1 MTSQPVHEGLH
12 GVEELDITLVVN
24 GDEVCATVPV
34 RMLLSDFL
42 RDGLRL
48 RGVRIGCE
56 HGVCGACTVVLN
68 GAAVRSCILLAV
80 QSDGA
85 AITTIEGLTPE
96 TGLGLLQEAFRDHDG
111 LQCGFCTSGF
121 IVTLSSL
128 DPDDFPGDDGIRE
141 AISGNLCRCTGYR
154 GIVDAVRS
162 AWGR

>member
-1 MTSQPVHEGLH
+1 MTDQHDDGRGI
-12 GVEELDITLVVN
+12 GVEELDITLEVN
-24 GDEVCATVPV
+24 GETASSTVPV

-42 RDGLRL
+42 RDQLGL
-48 RGVRIGCE
+48 RGVRVGCE
-56 HGVCGACTVVLN
+56 HGVCGACTVVLD

-80 QSDGA
+80 QADGA
-85 AITTIEGLTPE
+85 AVTTIEGLTPD
-96 TGLGLLQEAFRDHDG
+96 TGLGLLQQAFRDNDG

-128 DPDDFPGDDGIRE
+128 DPDDFPGEDGIVE

>member
-1 MTSQPVHEGLH
+1 MSAPSDHDGF
-12 GVEELDITLVVN
+12 EELEITLVVN
-24 GDEVCATVPV
+24 GRRSSSTVPV
-34 RMLLSDFL
+34 RTLLSDFL

-56 HGVCGACTVVLN
+56 HGVCGACTVLLD
-68 GAAVRSCILLAV
+68 GAAVRSCIMLAV
-80 QSDGA
+80 QADGA
-85 AITTIEGLTPE
+85 EITTIEGLTPD
-96 TGLGLLQEAFRDHDG
+96 TGLGPLQEAFRDHDG

-141 AISGNLCRCTGYR
+141 AVSGNICRCTGYR

>member
-1 MTSQPVHEGLH
+1 MSAPSDHDGF
-12 GVEELDITLVVN
+12 EELEITLVVN
-24 GDEVCATVPV
+24 GRRSSSTVPV
-34 RMLLSDFL
+34 RTLLSDFL

-56 HGVCGACTVVLN
+56 HGVCGACTVLLD
-68 GAAVRSCILLAV
+68 GAAVRSCIMLAV
-80 QSDGA
+80 QADGA
-85 AITTIEGLTPE
+85 EITTIEGLTPE
-96 TGLGLLQEAFRDHDG
+96 TGLGPLQEAFRDHDG

-141 AISGNLCRCTGYR
+141 AVSGNICRCTGYR

>member
-1 MTSQPVHEGLH
+1 MTYQHEDGNGL
-12 GVEELDITLVVN
+12 GIEELDITLDVN
-24 GDEVCATVPV
+24 GETASSTVPV

-42 RDGLRL
+42 RDELGL
-48 RGVRIGCE
+48 RGVRVGCE
-56 HGVCGACTVVLN
+56 HGVCGACTVVLD

-80 QSDGA
+80 QADGA
-85 AITTIEGLTPE
+85 DVTTIEGLTPD
-96 TGLGLLQEAFRDHDG
+96 TGLGVLQQAFSDNDG

-128 DPDDFPGDDGIRE
+128 DPDDFPGDGGILE

>member
-1 MTSQPVHEGLH
+1 MTSQPEHSEVL
-12 GVEELDITLVVN
+12 GVEELDITLEVN
-24 GDEVCATVPV
+24 GEEATATVPV

-42 RDGLRL
+42 RDELGL
-48 RGVRIGCE
+48 RGVRVGCE
-56 HGVCGACTVVLN
+56 HGVCGACTVVLD

-80 QSDGA
+80 QVDGA
-85 AITTIEGLTPE
+85 VVTTIEGLTPD
-96 TGLGLLQEAFRDHDG
+96 TGLGVLQRAFRDHDG

-128 DPDDFPGDDGIRE
+128 DPEDFPGDSGIVE
-141 AISGNLCRCTGYR
+141 AIAGNLCRCTGYR

>member
-1 MTSQPVHEGLH
+1 MSTPSDHN
-12 GVEELDITLVVN
+12 GVEELDISLVVN
-24 GDEVCATVPV
+24 GRPSSSTVPV
-34 RMLLSDFL
+34 RTLLSDFL

-56 HGVCGACTVVLN
+56 HGVCGACTVLLD
-68 GAAVRSCILLAV
+68 GAAVRSCIMLAV
-80 QSDGA
+80 QADGA
-85 AITTIEGLTPE
+85 EITTIEGLTPE
-96 TGLGLLQEAFRDHDG
+96 TGLGPLQEAFRDHDG

-141 AISGNLCRCTGYR
+141 AISGNICRCTGYR

>member
-42 RDGLRL
+42 RDELGL